1 MEAFPYYL
9 AMGMSAAEFWDQD
22 AALVRAYRKADE
34 IGRERRNFEM
44 WMNGRYAYDAL
55 CAASPLFRTSFSRT
69 TIKPEPYMEKPYPI
83 SEAQA
88 RREKEAEERAAF
100 NRLWADME
108 RTSRETMKKR
118 REAGEEEASTDNG
131 GH

>member
-1 MEAFPYYL
+1 MEAYPYYL

-22 AALVRAYRKADE
+22 AALVRAYRKASE
-34 IGRERRNFEM
+34 IDRERRNFEM
-44 WMNGRYAYDAL
+44 WMSGRYYYDAL
-55 CAASPLFRTSFSRT
+55 CAASPLFRTSFSRA

-100 NRLWADME
+100 NRLLADME

-118 REAGEEEASTDNG
+118 REAREEEASTDNG